1 MRESPS
7 VVVRR
12 PVESI
17 LSTNKVLK
25 NTYLLLSMT
34 LIFSAA
40 MAGVSIYLN
49 FPPIHWI
56 LQLGGM
62 IGLLMLTNVF
72 KNSAM
77 GVLCVFAFTGFM
89 GLTAGPTINLYLS
102 FFSNGAELVMTAAG
116 GTGVIFLALSGYV
129 LTTRKD
135 FSFMGGFLF
144 VGLIVMIVASLAN
157 MFFQVPA
164 LQLALSAAS
173 IMLFSGYILYDTSK
187 IIHGGE
193 TNYVMATVQLFLDI
207 YIIFMNLLHLLGALA
222 GED

>member
-1 MRESPS
+1 MSESPS

-17 LSTNKVLK
+17 LATNKVLK

-34 LIFSAA
+34 LIFSAV
-40 MAGVSIYLN
+40 MAGVSIFLN

-89 GLTAGPTINLYLS
+89 GLTAGPTINMYLS
-102 FFSNGAELVMTAAG
+102 FFGNGAELVMTAAG
-116 GTGVIFLALSGYV
+116 GTGVIFLGLSGYV

-144 VGLIVMIVASLAN
+144 VGLLVLIVASLAN
-157 MFFQVPA
+157 IFFAVPA
-164 LQLALSAAS
+164 VQLALSAMS
-173 IMLFSGYILYDTSK
+173 ILLFSGYILYDTSK

-207 YIIFMNLLHLLGALA
+207 YIIFMNLLHLLGAFA

>member
-1 MRESPS
+1 MNESPS

-56 LQLGGM
+56 LQIGGM

-89 GLTAGPTINLYLS
+89 GLTAGPTINMYLS

-207 YIIFMNLLHLLGALA
+207 YIIFMNLLHLLKVVQTLP
-222 GED
+222 

>member
-1 MRESPS
+1 MNESPS

-17 LSTNKVLK
+17 LATNKVLK

-72 KNSAM
+72 KNSAL

-89 GLTAGPTINLYLS
+89 GLTAGPTINMYLS

-157 MFFQVPA
+157 MFFQVSA
-164 LQLALSAAS
+164 IQLALSAMS

-193 TNYVMATVQLFLDI
+193 TNYIMATVQLFLDI
-207 YIIFMNLLHLLGALA
+207 YIIFMNLLHLLGALS
-222 GED
+222 GRD

>member
-1 MRESPS
+1 MNESQFA
-7 VVVRR
+7 VTR

-17 LSTNKVLK
+17 LATNKVLR

-40 MAGVSIYLN
+40 MAGLSIYMN
-49 FPPIHWI
+49 FPPMHWI
-56 LQLGGM
+56 IQLGGM

-72 KNSAM
+72 KNSAL
-77 GVLCVFAFTGFM
+77 GLVCVFAFTGFL

-102 FFSNGAELVMTAAG
+102 AFTNGAELVMTAAG
-116 GTGVIFLALSGYV
+116 GTGVIFLGLSGYV

-144 VGLIVMIVASLAN
+144 IGLIVIVLASLAN
-157 MFFQVPA
+157 LFFQVA
-164 LQLALSAAS
+164 AIQLALSAMS
-173 IMLFSGYILYDTSK
+173 ILLFSGYILYDTSK

-193 TNYVMATVQLFLDI
+193 TNYVMATVTLFLDI
-207 YIIFMNLLHLLGALA
+207 YIIFMNLLQLLGIF
-222 GED
+222 GGDD

>member
-1 MRESPS
+1 MNESPT
-7 VVVRR
+7 VVTRR
-12 PVESI
+12 PAESI

-25 NTYLLLSMT
+25 NTYLLLSIT
-34 LIFSAA
+34 LIFSAV
-40 MAGVSIYLN
+40 MAAVSVQLN
-49 FPPIHWI
+49 FPPLHWAI
-56 LQLGGM
+56 QLGGM

-72 KNSAM
+72 KNSAI
-77 GVLCVFAFTGFM
+77 GLLCVFAFTGFM
-89 GLTAGPTINLYLS
+89 GLTAGPTINAYLT

-157 MFFQVPA
+157 LFFQVA
-164 LQLALSAAS
+164 AVQLALSAAS
-173 IMLFSGYILYDTSK
+173 ILLFSGYILYDTSK

-193 TNYVMATVQLFLDI
+193 TNYIMATVQLFLDI
-207 YIIFMNLLHLLGALA
+207 YIIFMNLLHLLGALS
-222 GED
+222 GRD

>member
-1 MRESPS
+1 MNESPS

-17 LSTNKVLK
+17 LATNKVLK

-40 MAGVSIYLN
+40 MAAVSISLN

-56 LQLGGM
+56 LQIGGM
-62 IGLLMLTNVF
+62 IGLLMLTNAL
-72 KNSAM
+72 KNSSM

-89 GLTAGPTINLYLS
+89 GLTAGPTINMYLS

-144 VGLIVMIVASLAN
+144 VGLIVMIIASLAN

-164 LQLALSAAS
+164 AQLAISAAS

-193 TNYVMATVQLFLDI
+193 TNYIMATIRLFLDI
-207 YIIFMNLLHLLGALA
+207 YIIFMHLLHLLGVMS
-222 GED
+222 GDD

>member
-1 MRESPS
+1 MNDSPS

-40 MAGVSIYLN
+40 MAGVSIYLS
-49 FPPIHWI
+49 FPPIHWA

-157 MFFQVPA
+157 LFFQVPA

-207 YIIFMNLLHLLGALA
+207 YIIFMNLLHILGSLS
-222 GED
+222 GRD

>member
-1 MRESPS
+1 MNESPS

-12 PVESI
+12 PAESI
-17 LSTNKVLK
+17 LATNKVLK

-34 LIFSAA
+34 LIFSAV
-40 MAGVSIYLN
+40 MAAVSISMN
-49 FPPIHWI
+49 FPPLHWI
-56 LQLGGM
+56 IQLGGM

-89 GLTAGPTINLYLS
+89 GLTAGPTINAYLT

-157 MFFQVPA
+157 MFFQIPA

-193 TNYVMATVQLFLDI
+193 TNYIMATVQLFLDI
-207 YIIFMNLLHLLGALA
+207 YIIFMNLLHILGALS
-222 GED
+222 GRD

>member
-1 MRESPS
+1 MNETPT
-7 VVVRR
+7 VVTRR
-12 PVESI
+12 SEESI
-17 LSTNKVLK
+17 LATNNVLK

-34 LIFSAA
+34 LIFSAV
-40 MAGVSIYLN
+40 MAAVSIQFN
-49 FPPIHWI
+49 FPPLHWI
-56 LQLGGM
+56 IQLGGM

-77 GVLCVFAFTGFM
+77 GLLCVFAFTGFM
-89 GLTAGPTINLYLS
+89 GLTAGPTINAYLT

-116 GTGVIFLALSGYV
+116 GTGVIFLGLSGYV

-135 FSFMGGFLF
+135 FSFMGGFLA

-157 MFFQVPA
+157 LFFQVPA
-164 LQLALSAAS
+164 VQLGLSAMS
-173 IMLFSGYILYDTSK
+173 ILLFSGYILYDTSR

-193 TNYVMATVQLFLDI
+193 RNYLMATITLFLDI
-207 YIIFMNLLHLLGALA
+207 YIMFMNLLQLLGALS

>member
-1 MRESPS
+1 MNEFPN
-7 VVVRR
+7 VVTRSSD
-12 PVESI
+12 ESI

-34 LIFSAA
+34 LIFSAI
-40 MAGVSIYLN
+40 MAAVSIQLN
-49 FPPIHWI
+49 FPPLHWAI
-56 LQLGGM
+56 QLGGM

-72 KNSAM
+72 KNSAI
-77 GVLCVFAFTGFM
+77 GLLCVFAFTGFM
-89 GLTAGPTINLYLS
+89 GLTAGPTINAYLT

-144 VGLIVMIVASLAN
+144 VGLIVMVVASLAN
-157 MFFQVPA
+157 LFFQVA
-164 LQLALSAAS
+164 AVQLALSAAS
-173 IMLFSGYILYDTSK
+173 ILLFSGYILYDTSR

-193 TNYVMATVQLFLDI
+193 RNYLMATVQLFLDI
-207 YIIFMNLLHLLGALA
+207 YIMFMNLLHLLGALA
-222 GED
+222 GDD

>member
-1 MRESPS
+1 MSESPS
-7 VVVRR
+7 VVTRR
-12 PVESI
+12 PIESI

-34 LIFSAA
+34 LIFSAV
-40 MAGVSIYLN
+40 MAAVSIQLN
-49 FPPIHWI
+49 FPPLHWI
-56 LQLGGM
+56 IQLGGM

-72 KNSAM
+72 KNSAI
-77 GVLCVFAFTGFM
+77 GLLCVFAFTGFL
-89 GLTAGPTINLYLS
+89 GLTAGPTINAYLS

-116 GTGVIFLALSGYV
+116 GTGIIFLALSGYV

-157 MFFQVPA
+157 LFFQVA
-164 LQLALSAAS
+164 AVQLALSAAS
-173 IMLFSGYILYDTSK
+173 ILLFSGYILYDTSK

-193 TNYVMATVQLFLDI
+193 TNYIMATVTLFLDI
-207 YIIFMNLLHLLGALA
+207 YIIFMNLLHLLGAFA

>member
-1 MRESPS
+1 MSLSPS
-7 VVVRR
+7 VVTRR

-17 LSTNKVLK
+17 LATNKVLK
-25 NTYLLLSMT
+25 NTYILLSMT

-40 MAGVSIYLN
+40 MAGLSIYLN

-72 KNSAM
+72 KNSAL
-77 GVLCVFAFTGFM
+77 GVLCVFAFTGFI
-89 GLTAGPTINLYLS
+89 GLTAGPTINMYLS

-116 GTGVIFLALSGYV
+116 GTGVIFLGLSGYV

-144 VGLIVMIVASLAN
+144 VGLLVLIVASLAN
-157 MFFQVPA
+157 LFFAVTA
-164 LQLALSAAS
+164 VQLALSAMS
-173 IMLFSGYILYDTSK
+173 ILLFSGYILYDTSK
-187 IIHGGE
+187 IIHGGQ

-207 YIIFMNLLHLLGALA
+207 YLIFMNLLHLLGAFA